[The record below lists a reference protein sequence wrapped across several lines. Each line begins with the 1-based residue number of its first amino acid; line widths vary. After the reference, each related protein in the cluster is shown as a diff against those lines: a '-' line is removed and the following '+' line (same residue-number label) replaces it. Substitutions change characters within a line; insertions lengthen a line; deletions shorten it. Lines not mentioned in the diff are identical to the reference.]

1 MRLRYLLAFALFTS
15 FTKELV
21 NKQTP
26 IAPIAKVTTTQID
39 KGTLTNIKMLYYQ
52 LLDGADQSAN
62 GVIYYEN
69 HIIFSPANSNGYTS
83 PIHLIKSNN
92 AWALESAKYGDLM
105 DRPRNTIKV
114 TNGTVVWANA
124 SKELSNFGSGN
135 LYLSKTNPDK
145 SLTWKKLSSR
155 DAFYH
160 YATAGD
166 IDNDGNPEIISY
178 VGAETESPEWLEV
191 FGGPNYDKIEVT
203 MPSAA
208 EFEAALGFTKAD
220 KNKVGAGFSFGSITV
235 ANIDL
240 TTSQNELVLTSTK
253 ALMNEYYS
261 FIILNY
267 DQNTKKFKITKII
280 KPSGLLLEYQM
291 GVGDVKAADFNGDNN
306 TDLVV
311 TMGNHKTNEYSG
323 VQVWLNDGKGNL
335 IANKKKSELYS
346 KENKNIIFF
355 SNIEVGKFRG
365 HDCVFLHY
373 EGTRYVPTI
382 QNNLDLSPFLL
393 ISAGDDGG
401 FTHLPELKVSGLVPT
416 FMKGYFEKQNNVDV
430 LRLIGMKDVGPNEFN
445 LTDITIK

>member
-1 MRLRYLLAFALFTS
+1 
-15 FTKELV
+15 
-21 NKQTP
+21 
-26 IAPIAKVTTTQID
+26 
-39 KGTLTNIKMLYYQ
+39 
-52 LLDGADQSAN
+52 
-62 GVIYYEN
+62 
-69 HIIFSPANSNGYTS
+69 
-83 PIHLIKSNN
+83 
-92 AWALESAKYGDLM
+92 M